1 MINNGGGM
9 RKKLIFTGTCI
20 AVICIIL
27 AINITIKH
35 GETKRIHLDLNKND
49 VQRINITSFPP
60 LFDAF
65 DITDKGQIGIVVD
78 YLTSLNIVKT
88 KINPVSGGGFIIKVF
103 LKDGTVREFNHNGNI
118 YVIEKMD

>member
-1 MINNGGGM
+1 M